1 MTECRPVRQH
11 FWMDVSAR
19 THLNGLELEWVD
31 DRTGKIQNGSLKIHF
46 RSNRFSETS
55 MPVNLSIKNVPD
67 ALAERLRDRAARNR
81 RSLQAELM
89 AMLEW
94 ASQVAPTQ
102 SLGSDPVLNRLP
114 PAPPQRPRLTVDE
127 VYERAL
133 KRFPNGTESS
143 VDIIREMRDTRYG
156 DGT

>member
-1 MTECRPVRQH
+1 MRQH
-11 FWMDVSAR
+11 FWIDVSAR
-19 THLNGLELEWVD
+19 THPNGLELKWVD
-31 DRTGKIQNGSLKIHF
+31 HRTAQIQNGSLKIHF
-46 RSNRFSETS
+46 GSNRFSETA

-67 ALAERLRDRAARNR
+67 ALAERLRARAARNR

-102 SLGSDPVLNRLP
+102 SLGSDPVLSRLP

-133 KRFPNGTESS
+133 KRFPNGTGPSS
-143 VDIIREMRDTRYG
+143 VDIIREMRDNRYG

>member
-1 MTECRPVRQH
+1 
-11 FWMDVSAR
+11 
-19 THLNGLELEWVD
+19 
-31 DRTGKIQNGSLKIHF
+31 
-46 RSNRFSETS
+46 

-67 ALAERLRDRAARNR
+67 ALAERLRARAASNR

-102 SLGSDPVLNRLP
+102 AVGSDPVLNRLP
-114 PAPPQRPRLTVDE
+114 PATPPRQRLTVDE

-133 KRFPNGTESS
+133 KRFPNGTGSS

>member
-1 MTECRPVRQH
+1 VQQH

-19 THLNGLELEWVD
+19 THSNGLELKWVD
-31 DRTGKIQNGSLKIHF
+31 DLTEQIQYGSLKIHF
-46 RSNRFSETS
+46 GSNRFSGAA

-67 ALAERLRDRAARNR
+67 ALAERLRARAASNR

-114 PAPPQRPRLTVDE
+114 PAPPQRPRLTVEE

>member
-1 MTECRPVRQH
+1 
-11 FWMDVSAR
+11 
-19 THLNGLELEWVD
+19 
-31 DRTGKIQNGSLKIHF
+31 
-46 RSNRFSETS
+46 

-67 ALAERLRDRAARNR
+67 ALAERLRARAARNR

-102 SLGSDPVLNRLP
+102 SLGSDPVLSRLP

-133 KRFPNGTESS
+133 KRFPNGTGPSS
-143 VDIIREMRDTRYG
+143 VDIIREMRDNRYG

>member
-1 MTECRPVRQH
+1 
-11 FWMDVSAR
+11 
-19 THLNGLELEWVD
+19 
-31 DRTGKIQNGSLKIHF
+31 
-46 RSNRFSETS
+46 

-67 ALAERLRDRAARNR
+67 ELAQGLRERAARNH

-89 AMLEW
+89 ALLEW
-94 ASQVAPTQ
+94 ASQLAPSQ
-102 SLGSDPVLNRLP
+102 AVGSDPVLNRLP
-114 PAPPQRPRLTVDE
+114 LAPSQRPRLSVDE

>member
-1 MTECRPVRQH
+1 
-11 FWMDVSAR
+11 
-19 THLNGLELEWVD
+19 
-31 DRTGKIQNGSLKIHF
+31 
-46 RSNRFSETS
+46 

-133 KRFPNGTESS
+133 KRFPNGTGSS

>member
-1 MTECRPVRQH
+1 
-11 FWMDVSAR
+11 MDQA
-19 THLNGLELEWVD
+19 D
-31 DRTGKIQNGSLKIHF
+31 PF
-46 RSNRFSETS
+46 RILSFSTAA

-67 ALAERLRDRAARNR
+67 ELAQGLRERAARNH

-89 AMLEW
+89 ALLEW
-94 ASQVAPTQ
+94 ASQLAPSQ
-102 SLGSDPVLNRLP
+102 AVGSDPVLNRLP
-114 PAPPQRPRLTVDE
+114 LAPSQRPRLSVDE

>member
-1 MTECRPVRQH
+1 MDHADP
-11 FWMDVSAR
+11 FWIYS
-19 THLNGLELEWVD
+19 
-31 DRTGKIQNGSLKIHF
+31 
-46 RSNRFSETS
+46 FSTAAK
-55 MPVNLSIKNVPD
+55 PDNLASKNVPD
-67 ALAERLRDRAARNR
+67 DLAQALRERAARNH

-89 AMLEW
+89 VLLEW
-94 ASQVAPTQ
+94 ASQLAPSQ
-102 SLGSDPVLNRLP
+102 AVGSDPVLNRLP
-114 PAPPQRPRLTVDE
+114 PAPSQRPRLSVDE